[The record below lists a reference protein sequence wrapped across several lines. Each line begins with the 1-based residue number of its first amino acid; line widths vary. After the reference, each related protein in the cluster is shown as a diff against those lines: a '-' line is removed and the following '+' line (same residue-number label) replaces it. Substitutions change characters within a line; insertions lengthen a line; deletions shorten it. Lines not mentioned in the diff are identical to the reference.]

1 MKTDA
6 RPPAV
11 AGSFYQGGRRR
22 LLSDVEALLA
32 NAPECSPALLP
43 QMLIVPHAG
52 HVYSG
57 PVAAIGYRL
66 LAREVV
72 RRIGL
77 IGPSHYVPF
86 RGLAAP
92 LHPRMETPLGT
103 IDLDPVVEELVQM
116 GFASRSE
123 AAHAREHSLE
133 VQLPFLQIV
142 APESTV
148 APLLTGDDDPDPARG
163 AIDAMLDAGVF
174 VIVSSDLS
182 HYHDHETARSLDSAT
197 AGAIVDLREGDL
209 GRESACGRT
218 AVRGALRVAAERGW
232 ECELLDL
239 RTSGDTAGPRD
250 RVVGYG
256 CFALGP
262 GTA

>member
-11 AGSFYQGGRRR
+11 AGTFYQGGRRR
-22 LLSDVEALLA
+22 LLSTVEGLLA
-32 NAPECSPALLP
+32 NAPERSPALLP
-43 QMLIVPHAG
+43 RMLIVPHAG
-52 HVYSG
+52 HIYSG

-66 LAREVV
+66 LAREAVK
-72 RRIGL
+72 RIGL

-86 RGLAAP
+86 SGLAAP
-92 LHPRMETPLGT
+92 QHSRMETPLGT
-103 IDLDPVVEELVQM
+103 IDLDPVVDELVQM
-116 GFASRSE
+116 GFATRSE
-123 AAHAREHSLE
+123 PAHAREHSLE
-133 VQLPFLQIV
+133 VQLPFLQVV

-148 APLLTGDDDPDPARG
+148 APLLTGDDDPEPART
-163 AIDAMLDAGVF
+163 AIDSMLAAGLLV
-174 VIVSSDLS
+174 VVSSDLS
-182 HYHDHETARSLDSAT
+182 HYQDHETARLLDRRSAE
-197 AGAIVDLREGDL
+197 AILELRESDL

-232 ECELLDL
+232 MCELLDL

-262 GTA
+262 ATA

>member
-1 MKTDA
+1 MLA
-6 RPPAV
+6 
-11 AGSFYQGGRRR
+11 
-22 LLSDVEALLA
+22 DVEALLA
-32 NAPECSPALLP
+32 DAPESSAALMP
-43 QMLIVPHAG
+43 RMLIVPHAG

-66 LAREVV
+66 LAREGVKRV
-72 RRIGL
+72 GL
-77 IGPSHYVPF
+77 VGPSHYVPF

-92 LHPRMETPLGT
+92 QHPRLETPLGT
-103 IDLDPVVEELVQM
+103 VDLDPVVDELVHR
-116 GFASRSE
+116 GLAVRSE
-123 AAHAREHSLE
+123 PAHAREHSLE

-148 APLLTGDDDPDPARG
+148 APLLTGDEDPDPAG
-163 AIDAMLDAGVF
+163 VAVDAMLDAGLF

-182 HYHDHETARSLDSAT
+182 HYHDHVTARSLDSKT
-197 AGAIVDLREGDL
+197 ANAIVELREGDL

-232 ECELLDL
+232 KCELLDL
-239 RTSGDTAGPRD
+239 KTSADTAGPAD

-262 GTA
+262 AGARRAP

>member
-1 MKTDA
+1 M
-6 RPPAV
+6 
-11 AGSFYQGGRRR
+11 
-22 LLSDVEALLA
+22 LSDVEALLA

-77 IGPSHYVPF
+77 IGPSHYVLF

-197 AGAIVDLREGDL
+197 AGAIVELRGGDL

-218 AVRGALRVAAERGW
+218 AVRGALRVAGERGW